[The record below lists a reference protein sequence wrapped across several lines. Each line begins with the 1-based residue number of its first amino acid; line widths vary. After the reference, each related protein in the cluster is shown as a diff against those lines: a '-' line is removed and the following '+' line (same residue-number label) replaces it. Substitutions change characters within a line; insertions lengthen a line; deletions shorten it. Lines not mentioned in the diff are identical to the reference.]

1 MAGGV
6 FLCVGKIGGFKV
18 FDRLGLVSAIVYKLL
33 KLKKL

>member
-1 MAGGV
+1 MTGGV
-6 FLCVGKIGGFKV
+6 FLWLGKIGGFKV